1 MNSIAEHKRVPLT
14 DKSSGYYM
22 TDVEKVVTVAFAL
35 ETRNI
40 NAIHDV
46 TGIKKH
52 SVRWI
57 MQALEVMDWDIEAV
71 LNAQCSDRC
80 DNLTE
85 NREIYPI
92 LSMKGVKS

>member
-1 MNSIAEHKRVPLT
+1 MKNYPEHTRVPLT
-14 DKSSGYYM
+14 DKNSGYYM
-22 TDVEKVVTVAFAL
+22 TDTEKVVTVALAL

-46 TGIKKH
+46 TGIKKR

-57 MQALEVMDWDIEAV
+57 MQALDVMDWDIEAV
-71 LNAQCSDRC
+71 LNAQCNDRC

-85 NREIYPI
+85 NIAIYPI
-92 LSMKGVKS
+92 LSQKGVIA